1 MKSSKKALKLIL
13 IITVIC
19 VTFFVR
25 NDNNVEAK
33 TLRDLKLDYEKTK
46 TEYENNKQ
54 QQQLTSEE
62 ITRINENI
70 AAIQASI
77 ETGQKEIIRLNDENV
92 ELANQIVEKEE
103 EIKKIMNYYQLSN
116 GESAY
121 LEYIFKAAD
130 YTDFIYRMA
139 ISEQLSNYN
148 DKLIKEY
155 NDLIEANKKN
165 LEEIK
170 KKNIE
175 LQEKQKSLNAEL
187 SKLQNQMSKLYEDA
201 VDFSEALKRQEE
213 IIEIYETELNC
224 KLDDDLSECIGNN
237 LPPDSSFWRPTNIGY
252 ITSDYGIRYEWWRNP
267 PEYKLHDGI
276 DIGLNEGT
284 PVYAMASGKVVARWD
299 RCSCGGNMLWI
310 QHKINGQY
318 YTTSYLHLQSF
329 AVNIGDIVT
338 KDTIIGYSGG
348 GPSTYAWEQCSTG
361 GHLHISAMYGRAS
374 IDYVLYGN
382 TYYASLI
389 DPRQI
394 INLPSLYGE
403 YYNRTSR
410 Y

>member
-1 MKSSKKALKLIL
+1 MTKKIVKIIFITIL
-13 IITVIC
+13 L
-19 VTFFVR
+19 FFSFFRVSHL
-25 NDNNVEAK
+25 VEAK

-46 TEYENNKQ
+46 SEYEANKY
-54 QQQLTSEE
+54 QQQLTNEE
-62 ITRINENI
+62 IAKITENI
-70 AAIQASI
+70 ASVQSKI
-77 ETGQKEIIRLNDENV
+77 ETGQKEVIRLNDENV
-92 ELANQIVEKEE
+92 ELDNKISEKKE

-121 LEYIFKAAD
+121 LEYIFKAND

-148 DKLIKEY
+148 DRLITEY
-155 NDLIEANKKN
+155 NEMIEENKKN
-165 LEEIK
+165 VEEIK
-170 KKNIE
+170 KRNIE
-175 LQEKQKSLNAEL
+175 LQNQQKTLNTEL
-187 SKLQNQMSKLYEDA
+187 AKLNSQMSRLYDDA

-213 IIEIYETELNC
+213 IISIYENDFNC
-224 KLDDDLSECIGNN
+224 KLDDDLASCIGND
-237 LPPDSSFWRPTNIGY
+237 LPPDTSFWRPTNIGY
-252 ITSDYGIRYEWWRNP
+252 ISSNYGIRYEYWNNP
-267 PEYKLHDGI
+267 PVYRLHDGI
-276 DIGLNEGT
+276 DIGMDEGT

-299 RCSCGGNMLWI
+299 KYRCGGNMMWI

-329 AVNIGDIVT
+329 AVNIGDVVT

-361 GHLHISAMYGRAS
+361 GHLHIGAMYGRAS

-382 TYYASLI
+382 AYYSNLI

-394 INLPSLYGE
+394 VNLPSLGGS